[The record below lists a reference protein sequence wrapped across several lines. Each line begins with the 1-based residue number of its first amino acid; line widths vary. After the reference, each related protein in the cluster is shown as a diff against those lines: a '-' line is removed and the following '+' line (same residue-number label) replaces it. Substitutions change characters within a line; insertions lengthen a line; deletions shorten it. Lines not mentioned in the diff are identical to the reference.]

1 MSKPRRMTINP
12 AKLRAAI
19 ELAMEH
25 RAVDASK
32 MNMEEANLFRLIM
45 SGVNYPFDGEDS
57 AFRYATKMYIETM
70 RPFDEDAE

>member
-1 MSKPRRMTINP
+1 MSKRRMSINP

-45 SGVNYPFDGEDS
+45 SGVNDPFDGEDS
-57 AFRYATKMYIETM
+57 AFRYETKMYLEAM
-70 RPFDEDAE
+70 RPFDETSS